1 MCGRY
6 TVAGDPESLR
16 LFYGAEFR
24 EAHRPIFN
32 ASPGQRLPVILD
44 AEPGAIQPAFW
55 GFAVEFH
62 GRPRRMLIN
71 ARAETADRLPTF
83 RGAFRHRRCLVV
95 ADGFYEWKPTGGDKQ
110 PYRIVLKTEEPC
122 TFAGIWREVE
132 GEPTYVILTTEAS
145 PQLRPIHHRMP
156 LILGRDEVAVWLD
169 PDRGVEEL
177 KRLLRPYPGDA
188 MRAYPV
194 SRAVNNSRNQGRE
207 LIDPVA
213 RSPE

>member
-16 LFYGAEFR
+16 LFHGAAFR
-24 EAHRPIFN
+24 EAPRSIFN

-44 AEPGAIQPAFW
+44 AEPATIQPALW
-55 GFAVEFH
+55 GFAVEFR

-83 RGAFRHRRCLVV
+83 RAAFRHRRCLVV
-95 ADGFYEWKPTGGDKQ
+95 ADGFYEWKPSAGEKQ
-110 PYRIVLKTEEPC
+110 PYRIVLTTEEPC
-122 TFAGIWREVE
+122 TFAGIWKEVD
-132 GEPTYVILTTEAS
+132 GEPAYVILTTEAN
-145 PQLRPIHHRMP
+145 PDLRPIHHRMP
-156 LILGRDEVAVWLD
+156 AILGPDARAGWLD
-169 PDRGVEEL
+169 PDRGVGEL
-177 KRLLRPYPGDA
+177 KRCLRPYPGGA

-194 SRAVNNSRNQGRE
+194 SRAVNNARNQGPE

-213 RSPE
+213 PSRE

>member
-6 TVAGDPESLR
+6 TVAGDPELLR
-16 LFYGAEFR
+16 LFYGAEFQ
-24 EAHRPIFN
+24 EVPRPIFN

-44 AEPGAIQPAFW
+44 AEPGVIQTAFW
-55 GFAVEFH
+55 GFAVEYP

-83 RGAFRHRRCLVV
+83 RRAVRHHRCLVV
-95 ADGFYEWKPTGGDKQ
+95 ADGFYEWKPAGGDKQ
-110 PYRIVLKTEEPC
+110 PYRIVLRTEEPC
-122 TFAGIWREVE
+122 VFAGIWRGAE
-132 GEPTYVILTTEAS
+132 GEPAFVILTTEAN
-145 PQLRPIHHRMP
+145 PELRPIHHRMP
-156 LILGRDEVAVWLD
+156 VILRPDEAAGWLD
-169 PDRGVEEL
+169 PARGVDEL

-188 MRAYPV
+188 LRAYPV

-213 RSPE
+213 PIPE

>member
-16 LFYGAEFR
+16 RYYGAEFR
-24 EAHRPIFN
+24 EVPRPIFN

-44 AEPGAIQPAFW
+44 VEPGVIQPALW
-55 GFAVEFH
+55 GLAVAFH

-71 ARAETADRLPTF
+71 ARAETAHRLPTF
-83 RGAFRHRRCLVV
+83 RDAFRRRRCLVL
-95 ADGFYEWKPTGGDKQ
+95 ADGFYEWKPASGGKQ
-110 PYRIVLKTEEPC
+110 PYRIVLETEEPC
-122 TFAGIWREVE
+122 AFAGIWEEVA
-132 GEPTYVILTTEAS
+132 GEPAYVILTTEAN
-145 PQLRPIHHRMP
+145 PELRPIHDRMP
-156 LILGRDEVAVWLD
+156 VILGRAEVAEWLD
-169 PDRGVEEL
+169 PDRGPGEL

-213 RSPE
+213 PGPE